1 LQEVSVAKKEAE
13 RIRELVDGMMA
24 GDRLAME
31 AFFTFIDGLKAKKL
45 GKDGESALSVV
56 VTVIEL
62 LLPVTARVAFAAA
75 SEREKKEASTTTKA
89 RGKEE
94 RSLVGDRVVGRS
106 VLHRASSG
114 SCEQGSHQRWQ
125 R

>member
-1 LQEVSVAKKEAE
+1 MRSQEASVAKKEAQ

-31 AFFTFIDGLKAKKL
+31 AFFTFIDGLKRKKL
-45 GKDGESALSVV
+45 EKDGESALSVV

-75 SEREKKEASTTTKA
+75 SEREKKKQA
-89 RGKEE
+89 RPRK
-94 RSLVGDRVVGRS
+94 RVAKKRGR
-106 VLHRASSG
+106 
-114 SCEQGSHQRWQ
+114 
-125 R
+125 